1 MSDLF
6 VGFIPLFIHI
16 LPFLRIYN
24 IEELMSGSM
33 HMGHKKRKKNLRQKI
48 CEFTYHRKGLHN
60 KLLCLKKSMDEVYRT
75 LNPGC

>member
-1 MSDLF
+1 
-6 VGFIPLFIHI
+6 
-16 LPFLRIYN
+16 
-24 IEELMSGSM
+24 MSGSM